1 MPTVLQTIVMIAWV
15 ALLAIAVY
23 WYIQID
29 REYKKIARKADKLS
43 EELDALIQHERGE
56 TPVKLGQGT
65 VYVNGELLG
74 KVVVEATPERMDH

>member
-1 MPTVLQTIVMIAWV
+1 MAIVLPSIVLISV
-15 ALLAIAVY
+15 VVIGGIAVY

-43 EELDALIQHERGE
+43 KELDALIQHERGE
-56 TPVKLGQGT
+56 TPVKLGQGA

-74 KVVVEATPERMDH
+74 KVVVKATPERMDH